1 MKIDLTKC
9 KGCGICGEVCPLGI
23 LSVEG
28 KKVRMGEGCVEC
40 KTCMKVCP
48 KDVFTPE
55 ALDAT
60 PVCVACPIGCRILR
74 RLHALFQQGG
84 RHQPKGEGPLL

>member
-48 KDVFTPE
+48 KDVFTPGMHTMRHPS
-55 ALDAT
+55 ALPVPSGAGYRKVASAPACAT
-60 PVCVACPIGCRILR
+60 TTR
-74 RLHALFQQGG
+74 RA
-84 RHQPKGEGPLL
+84 